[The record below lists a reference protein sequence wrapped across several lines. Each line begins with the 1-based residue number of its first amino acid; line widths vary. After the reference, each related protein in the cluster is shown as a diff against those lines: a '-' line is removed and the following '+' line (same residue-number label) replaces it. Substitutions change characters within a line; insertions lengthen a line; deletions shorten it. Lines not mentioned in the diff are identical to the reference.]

1 MNDATIRLD
10 KFLFHARLA
19 RTRSLAARLCS
30 AGKVAVG
37 GAQALK
43 PHHPVRVGDSLTLE
57 RGPWLRRITIRALP
71 VRRGGAIEAR
81 LSYDEPAP
89 PVPVPAEPWIPLF
102 DEEVPEPVPE
112 NVPETVPENV
122 PENV

>member
-30 AGKVAVG
+30 GGKVAVG
-37 GAQALK
+37 GAVALK
-43 PHHPVRVGDSLTLE
+43 PHHPVRVGDVLTLD
-57 RGPWLRRITIRALP
+57 RGPWLRRVTVRALP
-71 VRRGGAIEAR
+71 RKRGGAAEAR
-81 LSYDEPAP
+81 ASYDENAP
-89 PVPVPAEPWIPLF
+89 VRHPDEPWIPLI

-112 NVPETVPENV
+112 TV
-122 PENV
+122 